1 MEKWVEEQKE
11 NKRRK
16 ADADREQQI
25 YTKMKFKK
33 NWSKNKDFKAVTN
46 GKQKRTNEKK
56 IKIKHSYLYTKP
68 VKEYATYTRN
78 IRLNRLR

>member
-1 MEKWVEEQKE
+1 MHWIFIQ
-11 NKRRK
+11 NKRQKQLLIYGRVGRRGQEVRCRK
-16 ADADREQQI
+16 AGAYRKEQI

-56 IKIKHSYLYTKP
+56 IKKS
-68 VKEYATYTRN
+68 R
-78 IRLNRLR
+78 